1 MWKLRIRSLLLQKK
15 LISLK
20 YQMTDVVYK
29 TLQFFEEGKAYLTKQ
44 TRFKDKHPFEK
55 RLLES
60 SRIMEK
66 YPNRIPIICECVGGE
81 VPDIDRNKYLVPSDL
96 SMGGFLYVIRQRIK
110 IKSEQSIYLFVGDS
124 VMVSGSQTLGTVYE
138 KYKDLDGFLYTCY
151 SGENTF
157 G

>member
-1 MWKLRIRSLLLQKK
+1 MQAVTITVRR
-15 LISLK
+15 
-20 YQMTDVVYK
+20 
-29 TLQFFEEGKAYLTKQ
+29 FFENGKAYLTKQ
-44 TRFKDKHPFEK
+44 TPFKDKHPFEK

-66 YPNRIPIICECVGGE
+66 YPNRIPVICECVGGE
-81 VPDIDRNKYLVPSDL
+81 VPDIDRKKYLVPSDL
-96 SMGGFLYVIRQRIK
+96 SMAGFLYVIRKRISISAEK
-110 IKSEQSIYLFVGDS
+110 SIYIFVGGNI
-124 VMVSGSQTLGTVYE
+124 MVSGSQTLGTVYE

>member
-1 MWKLRIRSLLLQKK
+1 MQAVTITARR
-15 LISLK
+15 
-20 YQMTDVVYK
+20 
-29 TLQFFEEGKAYLTKQ
+29 FFENGKAYLTQK
-44 TRFKDKHPFEK
+44 TPFKDKHPFEK

-66 YPNRIPIICECVGGE
+66 YPNRIPVICECVGGE
-81 VPDIDRNKYLVPSDL
+81 VPDIDRKKYLVPSDL
-96 SMGGFLYVIRQRIK
+96 SMAGFLYVIRKRIS
-110 IKSEQSIYLFVGDS
+110 ISSEKSIYIFVGGNI
-124 VMVSGSQTLGTVYE
+124 MVSGSQTLGTVYE

>member
-1 MWKLRIRSLLLQKK
+1 MQAVTITARR
-15 LISLK
+15 
-20 YQMTDVVYK
+20 
-29 TLQFFEEGKAYLTKQ
+29 FFENGKAYLTKQ
-44 TRFKDKHPFEK
+44 TPFKDKHPFEK

-66 YPNRIPIICECVGGE
+66 YPNRIPVICECVGGE
-81 VPDIDRNKYLVPSDL
+81 VPDIDRKKYLVPSDL
-96 SMGGFLYVIRQRIK
+96 SMAGFLYVIRKRISISPEK
-110 IKSEQSIYLFVGDS
+110 SIYIFVGGNI
-124 VMVSGSQTLGTVYE
+124 MVSGSQTLGTVYE

>member
-1 MWKLRIRSLLLQKK
+1 MQAVTITARR
-15 LISLK
+15 
-20 YQMTDVVYK
+20 
-29 TLQFFEEGKAYLTKQ
+29 FFEDGKAYLTKQ
-44 TRFKDKHPFEK
+44 TPFKDKHPFEK

-66 YPNRIPIICECVGGE
+66 YPNRIPVICECVGGE
-81 VPDIDRNKYLVPSDL
+81 VPDIDRKKYLVPSDL
-96 SMGGFLYVIRQRIK
+96 SMAGFLYVIRKRIS
-110 IKSEQSIYLFVGDS
+110 ISSEKSIYIFVGGNI
-124 VMVSGSQTLGTVYE
+124 MVSGSQTLGTVYE

>member
-1 MWKLRIRSLLLQKK
+1 MQSVTITAR
-15 LISLK
+15 
-20 YQMTDVVYK
+20 
-29 TLQFFEEGKAYLTKQ
+29 QFFEEGKAYLTKQ

-66 YPNRIPIICECVGGE
+66 YPSRIPVICECVGGE
-81 VPDIDRNKYLVPSDL
+81 VPDIDRKKYLVPSDL
-96 SMGGFLYVIRQRIK
+96 SMAQFLYVIRKRISISPEK
-110 IKSEQSIYLFVGDS
+110 SIYIFVGGNI
-124 VMVSGSQTLGTVYE
+124 MVSGSQTLGTVYE

>member
-1 MWKLRIRSLLLQKK
+1 
-15 LISLK
+15 
-20 YQMTDVVYK
+20 MTDVVYK

-44 TRFKDKHPFEK
+44 TRFKDKHSFGK
-55 RLLES
+55 RLDES
-60 SRIMEK
+60 QRIIEK
-66 YPNRIPIICECVGGE
+66 YPDKIPLICECVS
-81 VPDIDRNKYLVPSDL
+81 VDIPNIDRHKYLVPSDIT
-96 SMGGFLYVIRQRIK
+96 MAQFLYIIRKRISISPEK
-110 IKSEQSIYLFVGDS
+110 SIYIFVGGG

>member
-1 MWKLRIRSLLLQKK
+1 MEEAAYNIR
-15 LISLK
+15 
-20 YQMTDVVYK
+20 
-29 TLQFFEEGKAYLTKQ
+29 QFFENGKSYLTKQ
-44 TRFKDKHPFEK
+44 TPFKDKHSFEK
-55 RLLES
+55 RSLES

-66 YPNRIPIICECVGGE
+66 YPNKIPIICECVGGE
-81 VPDIDRNKYLVPSDL
+81 VPDIDRKKYLVPSDL
-96 SMGGFLYVIRQRIK
+96 SMAGFLYVIRQRIK

>member
-1 MWKLRIRSLLLQKK
+1 MI
-15 LISLK
+15 I
-20 YQMTDVVYK
+20 YQMQAVTI
-29 TLQFFEEGKAYLTKQ
+29 TARRFFENGKAYLTKQ
-44 TRFKDKHPFEK
+44 TPFKDKHPFEK

-66 YPNRIPIICECVGGE
+66 YPNRIPVICECVGGE
-81 VPDIDRNKYLVPSDL
+81 VLDIDRKKYLVPSDL
-96 SMGGFLYVIRQRIK
+96 SMAGFLYVIRKRISISAEK
-110 IKSEQSIYLFVGDS
+110 SIYIFVGGNI
-124 VMVSGSQTLGTVYE
+124 MVSGSQTLGTVYE

>member
-1 MWKLRIRSLLLQKK
+1 MQAVTITARR
-15 LISLK
+15 
-20 YQMTDVVYK
+20 
-29 TLQFFEEGKAYLTKQ
+29 FFENGKAYLTKQ
-44 TRFKDKHPFEK
+44 TPFKDKHPFEK

-66 YPNRIPIICECVGGE
+66 YPNRIPVICECVGGE
-81 VPDIDRNKYLVPSDL
+81 VPDIDRKKYLVPSDL
-96 SMGGFLYVIRQRIK
+96 SMAGFLYVIRKRISISAEK
-110 IKSEQSIYLFVGDS
+110 SIYIFVGGNI
-124 VMVSGSQTLGTVYE
+124 MVSGSQTLGTVYE

>member
-1 MWKLRIRSLLLQKK
+1 MQAVTITARR
-15 LISLK
+15 
-20 YQMTDVVYK
+20 
-29 TLQFFEEGKAYLTKQ
+29 FFEEGKAYLTKQ

-66 YPNRIPIICECVGGE
+66 YPNRIPVICECVGGE
-81 VPDIDRNKYLVPSDL
+81 VPDIDRKKYLVPSDL
-96 SMGGFLYVIRQRIK
+96 SMAGFLYVIRKRIK
-110 IKSEQSIYLFVGDS
+110 IKPEQSIYLFVGDS
-124 VMVSGSQTLGTVYE
+124 VMVAGCQIMGSVYAE
-138 KYKDLDGFLYTCY
+138 HKDLDGFLYTCY

>member
-1 MWKLRIRSLLLQKK
+1 MQSVTITAR
-15 LISLK
+15 
-20 YQMTDVVYK
+20 
-29 TLQFFEEGKAYLTKQ
+29 QFFEEGKAYLTKQ

-66 YPNRIPIICECVGGE
+66 YPSRIPVICECVGGE
-81 VPDIDRNKYLVPSDL
+81 VPDIDRKKYLVPSDL
-96 SMGGFLYVIRQRIK
+96 SMAQFLYVIRKRISISPEK
-110 IKSEQSIYLFVGDS
+110 SIYIFVGGD

>member
-1 MWKLRIRSLLLQKK
+1 MQSVTITAR
-15 LISLK
+15 
-20 YQMTDVVYK
+20 
-29 TLQFFEEGKAYLTKQ
+29 QFFEEGKAYLTKQ

-66 YPNRIPIICECVGGE
+66 YPSRIPVICECVGGE
-81 VPDIDRNKYLVPSDL
+81 VPDIDRKKYLVPSDL
-96 SMGGFLYVIRQRIK
+96 SMAQFLYVIRKRIS
-110 IKSEQSIYLFVGDS
+110 ISSEKSIYIFVGGNI
-124 VMVSGSQTLGTVYE
+124 MVSGSQTLGTVYE

>member
-1 MWKLRIRSLLLQKK
+1 MQAVTITARR
-15 LISLK
+15 
-20 YQMTDVVYK
+20 
-29 TLQFFEEGKAYLTKQ
+29 FFENGKAYLTKQ
-44 TRFKDKHPFEK
+44 TPFKDKHPFEK

-66 YPNRIPIICECVGGE
+66 YPNRIPVICECVGGE
-81 VPDIDRNKYLVPSDL
+81 VPDIDRKKYLVPSDI
-96 SMGGFLYVIRQRIK
+96 SMAGFLYVIRKRIS
-110 IKSEQSIYLFVGDS
+110 ISSEKSIYIFVGGNI
-124 VMVSGSQTLGTVYE
+124 MVSGSQTLGTVYE

>member
-1 MWKLRIRSLLLQKK
+1 MQAVTITARR
-15 LISLK
+15 
-20 YQMTDVVYK
+20 
-29 TLQFFEEGKAYLTKQ
+29 FFEDGKTYLTQ
-44 TRFKDKHPFEK
+44 HTRFKDKHTFEK

-66 YPNRIPIICECVGGE
+66 YPNRIPIICEYVGRG
-81 VPDIDRNKYLVPSDL
+81 VLDIDRKKYLVPLDL
-96 SMGGFLYVIRQRIK
+96 SMAGFLYVIRQRIK
-110 IKSEQSIYLFVGDS
+110 IKPEQSIYLFVGDS
-124 VMVSGSQTLGTVYE
+124 VMVTGNQTLGTVYE

>member
-1 MWKLRIRSLLLQKK
+1 MQSVTITAR
-15 LISLK
+15 
-20 YQMTDVVYK
+20 
-29 TLQFFEEGKAYLTKQ
+29 QFFEEGKAYLTKQ

-66 YPNRIPIICECVGGE
+66 YPSRIPVICECVGGE
-81 VPDIDRNKYLVPSDL
+81 VPDIDRKKYLVPSDL
-96 SMGGFLYVIRQRIK
+96 SMAGFLYVIRKRIS
-110 IKSEQSIYLFVGDS
+110 ISSEKSIYIFVGGNN
-124 VMVSGSQTLGTVYE
+124 MVSGSQTLGTVYE

-151 SGENTF
+151 SGETTF